1 MSDLEREMAMLQ
13 GMDVSGTAAPVAP
26 VQQAP
31 VQPAVAPVQAT
42 QTIAQ
47 PSAPV
52 AQVAPVQT
60 TVTAAPV
67 APVQNNATPLNLDVA
82 QESIDNNEFVT
93 VNMGQKVS
101 TAVMDKFKGQKD
113 ERKRVSIFMPWFDIP
128 GKENSAMAVK
138 RHYSQDLGSFV
149 CFNGECCQYED
160 KAAVRY
166 LFPVIEYPIA
176 NNDATRPLP
185 ENYGECKLK
194 LLVAGNELYSSIADA
209 YAAHGNSFEGYDL
222 IMTCTEQQYQSFT
235 VMATNDT
242 ARNNYQSF
250 AKCVDRWKQVRDQ
263 AYTVVARKMDPEYYR
278 NQKGLGFTGPTTPTD
293 LPSMDAIMQ

>member
-1 MSDLEREMAMLQ
+1 MSDLEKEMAMLE
-13 GMDVSGTAAPVAP
+13 GLDLSGTVAPVQQTTPVQPVAP
-26 VQQAP
+26 VQAMPNIAQVQAQAQVVQPTQTVIAP
-31 VQPAVAPVQAT
+31 VPPLQQSIPVQ
-42 QTIAQ
+42 
-47 PSAPV
+47 
-52 AQVAPVQT
+52 
-60 TVTAAPV
+60 
-67 APVQNNATPLNLDVA
+67 PLNLDVA
-82 QESIDNNEFVT
+82 QQSIDNNEYVT
-93 VNMGQKVS
+93 VEMGQKVS

-113 ERKRVSIFMPWFDIP
+113 ERKRVTIMMPWFDVP
-128 GKENSAMAVK
+128 GKENAIMAIK
-138 RHYSQDLGSFV
+138 RHYSQDLGSFI
-149 CFNGECCQYED
+149 CWGGECCQYED

-194 LLVAGNELYSSIADA
+194 LLIAGNELYSSIADA
-209 YAAHGNSFEGYDL
+209 YAAHGNSFNGYDL

-250 AKCVDRWKQVRDQ
+250 NKCIEKWKQVREQ

-278 NQKGLGFTGPTTPTD
+278 SQKGLNFQGPTVPNE
-293 LPSMDAIMQ
+293 LPSMDTILQ

>member
-1 MSDLEREMAMLQ
+1 MSDLEKEMAMLE
-13 GMDVSGTAAPVAP
+13 GLDLSGTVAPVQQSIPVQPVAP
-26 VQQAP
+26 VQAMPNNAQVQAQAQVVQPTQTVIAP
-31 VQPAVAPVQAT
+31 VPPLQQAIPVQ
-42 QTIAQ
+42 
-47 PSAPV
+47 
-52 AQVAPVQT
+52 
-60 TVTAAPV
+60 
-67 APVQNNATPLNLDVA
+67 PLNLDVA
-82 QESIDNNEFVT
+82 QQSIDNNEYVT
-93 VNMGQKVS
+93 VEMGQKVS

-113 ERKRVSIFMPWFDIP
+113 ERKRVTIMMPWFDVP
-128 GKENSAMAVK
+128 GKENAIMAIK
-138 RHYSQDLGSFV
+138 RHYSQDLGSFI
-149 CFNGECCQYED
+149 CWGGECCQYED

-194 LLVAGNELYSSIADA
+194 LLIAGNELYSSIADA
-209 YAAHGNSFEGYDL
+209 YAAHGNSFNGYDL

-250 AKCVDRWKQVRDQ
+250 NKCIEKWKQVREQ

-278 NQKGLGFTGPTTPTD
+278 SQKGLNFQGPTVPNE
-293 LPSMDAIMQ
+293 LPSMDTILQ

>member
-1 MSDLEREMAMLQ
+1 MSDLEKEMELIQNMNIP
-13 GMDVSGTAAPVAP
+13 GTVAP
-26 VQQAP
+26 TQP
-31 VQPAVAPVQAT
+31 V
-42 QTIAQ
+42 
-47 PSAPV
+47 
-52 AQVAPVQT
+52 VAPVQT
-60 TVTAAPV
+60 TQTVAQPVQPV
-67 APVQNNATPLNLDVA
+67 ASVTPVQTTVTSTPVLNLDVA

-93 VNMGQKVS
+93 VDMGQKVS

-113 ERKRVSIFMPWFDIP
+113 ERKRVSIFMPWFDIQ

-242 ARNNYQSF
+242 ARNSYQSF
-250 AKCVDRWKQVRDQ
+250 NKCVERWKQVRDQ

-278 NQKGLGFTGPTTPTD
+278 NQKGLGFQGPTTPTD